1 MMDFTWIVFL
11 VIAGFFTYKGY
22 RNGILATVA
31 RVASFIAGYIASLLF
46 GGAAA
51 SFIERAT
58 SLDGITAFLLGGI
71 GVFVLASFLVGLLF
85 SRIAKKI
92 QKERGEKIS
101 TASSFFGAGLGLC
114 VGSAIAFF
122 MVFFISFAQDMV
134 QSKKIINSSSQALD
148 TNENKT
154 PKNIVEKA
162 SKNIAS
168 KMVEV
173 VTKSS
178 DMDPASAKIAGAFM
192 NNPKEVMDNIQGVVN
207 SPSTRA
213 LFNDPVNQDA
223 LNSNDPQ
230 AIAELPAFQEMIND
244 PKMKQLAEASGFNS
258 LEGEAF
264 NQELAEKIGSMW
276 GRAQAVKNDE
286 RVQEI
291 FRDPE
296 FQKRLKSNN
305 PMMLIA
311 DPQFMEVVKILTTDE
326 PVDNTPTDSNAQEI
340 KSGNGETSS
349 DKPKEVPVIKR
360 WVDESG
366 QVHFS
371 DEKPK

>member
-1 MMDFTWIVFL
+1 MMDFTWIIFL
-11 VIAGFFTYKGY
+11 VIAVFFTYKGY
-22 RNGILATVA
+22 KNGTLATVA
-31 RVASFIAGYIASLLF
+31 RIASFIAGYIASLLF

-51 SFIERAT
+51 SFIEKTT
-58 SLDGITAFLLGGI
+58 SLDSILAFIVGGI

-101 TASSFFGAGLGLC
+101 VASSLFGAGLGLC
-114 VGSAIAFF
+114 VGTTIAFF

-134 QSKKIINSSSQALD
+134 QSKKIINSSSQ
-148 TNENKT
+148 TSNINEGKS

-162 SKNIAS
+162 SRNIAS
-168 KMVEV
+168 KVVDV
-173 VTKSS
+173 VTSSS

-213 LFNDPVNQDA
+213 LFNDPVNQDI
-223 LNSNDPQ
+223 LNSNNPL
-230 AIAELPAFQEMIND
+230 AIAELPAFKEMISD
-244 PKMKQLAEASGFNS
+244 PKMKQLAEASGFNAV
-258 LEGEAF
+258 EGEAF

-311 DPQFMEVVKILTTDE
+311 DPQFMEIVKILTTKE
-326 PVDNTPTDSNAQEI
+326 PDNNAQEI
-340 KSGNGETSS
+340 KTEDGEASS
-349 DKPKEVPVIKR
+349 IKPKEAPVIKR
-360 WVDESG
+360 WVDENG
-366 QVHFS
+366 QIHFS
-371 DEKPK
+371 DEKSEQF